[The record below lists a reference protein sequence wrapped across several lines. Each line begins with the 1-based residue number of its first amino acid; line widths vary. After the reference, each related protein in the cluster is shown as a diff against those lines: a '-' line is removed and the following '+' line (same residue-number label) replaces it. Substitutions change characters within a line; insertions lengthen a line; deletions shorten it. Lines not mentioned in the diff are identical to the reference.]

1 MQNSPF
7 KNTKRDKHTRRTS
20 VSQSVPPKYLLKA
33 PTLIALLDTVNED
46 NTNGLTDATS
56 TQSALAAEELTEL
69 VNENNDDLSQH
80 KSQIETELNTYHSQH
95 QTSEQIREELSVL
108 TSSITQLKMEN
119 ELLRNELKQ
128 SKHSRNDIDALSNT
142 ESSNSEFT
150 FMKESLSA
158 ITQQKHELEIFVE
171 TEKKKQFEMTKMI
184 QNLKLELKEKQS
196 SAAMLTNTL
205 NKQQKAYLVLQQSIE
220 RSEIDKSV
228 SLSKKEQLL
237 DTVEQQNAYIQQLQ
251 NERQQSMVD
260 KQKDDAHMFM
270 ELEQLRCVRMNLF
283 CYCKLPIF

>member
-1 MQNSPF
+1 
-7 KNTKRDKHTRRTS
+7 
-20 VSQSVPPKYLLKA
+20 
-33 PTLIALLDTVNED
+33 
-46 NTNGLTDATS
+46 
-56 TQSALAAEELTEL
+56 
-69 VNENNDDLSQH
+69 
-80 KSQIETELNTYHSQH
+80 
-95 QTSEQIREELSVL
+95 
-108 TSSITQLKMEN
+108 
-119 ELLRNELKQ
+119 
-128 SKHSRNDIDALSNT
+128 
-142 ESSNSEFT
+142 
-150 FMKESLSA
+150 MKESLSA

-237 DTVEQQNAYIQQLQ
+237 NTVEQQNAYIQQLQ

-283 CYCKLPIF
+283 YYCNYAFLMSETRN